1 MNNPTPEFHSEFLF
15 PESKSN
21 DNFYVNQSFR
31 KKSILPKEKN
41 WRTLIGLNTRAGLLS
56 VSCTMLAKRG

>member
-1 MNNPTPEFHSEFLF
+1 MPQIIMPYFPWLENGKIIKYMNNPTPEFHSEFLF

-31 KKSILPKEKN
+31 KKSILPKERN
-41 WRTLIGLNTRAGLLS
+41 
-56 VSCTMLAKRG
+56 